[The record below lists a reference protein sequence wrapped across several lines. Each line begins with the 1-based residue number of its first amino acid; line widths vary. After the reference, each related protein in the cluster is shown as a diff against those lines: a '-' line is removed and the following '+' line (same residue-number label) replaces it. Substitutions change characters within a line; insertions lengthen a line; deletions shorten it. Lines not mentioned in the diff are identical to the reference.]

1 MLAPSSYPKFV
12 NNQMNIIRPCNSC
25 HICKHYLVA
34 EGKCTSKVTD
44 TTYFIKGNLS
54 CNTKNVIYKTGKN
67 RFSGEQSS
75 VLLKASSGARCAPLN
90 FVLLVTLRGTSVCLT
105 VYLTVH
111 QMKQT
116 IEGKM
121 FK

>member
-1 MLAPSSYPKFV
+1 MH
-12 NNQMNIIRPCNSC
+12 NDR
-25 HICKHYLVA
+25 
-34 EGKCTSKVTD
+34 TR
-44 TTYFIKGNLS
+44 
-54 CNTKNVIYKTGKN
+54 KN
-67 RFSGEQSS
+67 RFSGERNS
-75 VLLKASSGARCAPLN
+75 VLLKTSSGARSAPRN

>member
-12 NNQMNIIRPCNSC
+12 NNQMNIIRPCYSC

-34 EGKCTSKVTD
+34 EGKCTYKVTD
-44 TTYFIKGNLS
+44 KTYLLS
-54 CNTKNVIYKTGKN
+54 VICKTGKN

-75 VLLKASSGARCAPLN
+75 PLLKANSGARCAPCN
-90 FVLLVTLRGTSVCLT
+90 FVLLVTLQGTSVCLT